1 MGDRGPTEL
10 TLPVPCTVLERLLSM
25 LPAGG
30 EAEIRL
36 VGHDTGVALAGRIG
50 ESAHGPDPSWDAI
63 DDAWR
68 ELGLGRLSRSAPGPG
83 LMEIVLEE
91 SGIPSGSPDF
101 VQGLLEGLIE
111 SFVSEPVRAAAVAD
125 TIDDPEVAQFR
136 FVVGAPELIARLR
149 PGLDS
154 GRSIADLMEEVWS

>member
-1 MGDRGPTEL
+1 MGDRGLTDV

-25 LPAGG
+25 LPTGG

-50 ESAHGPDPSWDAI
+50 ETAHDPDPSWDAI

-83 LMEIVLEE
+83 LMEIGLEE
-91 SGIPSGSPDF
+91 SGIPTGSPDF
-101 VQGLLEGLIE
+101 LQGLLEGLIE

-125 TIDDPEVAQFR
+125 TIDDPEVSQFR

-149 PGLDS
+149 PGLDT
-154 GRSIADLMEEVWS
+154 GRSIAELMEEVWS